1 MSHKPEDIN
10 RLTES
15 TYKTV
20 MEQFNPGLRN
30 LVNLGKNYEKAVSAM
45 VGAGKIYFDAISK
58 LGEMS
63 SLSPVSR
70 ELGQVLME
78 ISNVHKKLNLEMEDN
93 FRKFHKDIIGELEK
107 KTDQDMKYMNATLKK
122 YQTEHRTKLDS
133 LEKSQA
139 ELKKLRRKSQG
150 TKNAYKYE
158 NKEMEFLATI
168 STRESDIQ
176 RFITDGCKDA
186 LLEEKRRFCFLV
198 DKHCIFSQD
207 LSNYHEKANGLLR
220 AKINIWQD
228 KCLDATKVPDFL
240 NEDNSSFPSYPSKTP
255 QPSPMIGRYSVYDPT
270 LQNNI
275 KIPPAPPGK
284 IQKSPLPDMFN
295 QPNAQRLAPIERN
308 TESTE
313 DVGLSRSISVAT
325 GLNMVQRPKV
335 KSIFP
340 HTAGNNKT
348 MLSFAEGDVL
358 TLLIPEE
365 KDGWLYGEHDITK
378 LRGWFPTSYIRPI
391 EQAPDTSPALSTASA
406 RSISILNLAERS
418 NVALPPPDYESM
430 PLRHHNKEM
439 TFHSY
444 SSAPNR
450 GILSQPDN
458 SDLSSEVN
466 GTMKPPFLS
475 GGNPF
480 ATVKLRPTVTDDR
493 SAPVI

>member
-1 MSHKPEDIN
+1 MSRKPEDIN
-10 RLTES
+10 RLTEN

-20 MEQFNPGLRN
+20 LEQFNPGLRN

-45 VGAGKIYFDAISK
+45 VAASKTYFDAISK
-58 LGEMS
+58 LGELS
-63 SLSPVSR
+63 SQSPVSR

-78 ISNVHKKLNLEMEDN
+78 ISEVHKKLNFEMEDN
-93 FRKFHKDIIGELEK
+93 FRKFHKDIISELEK
-107 KTDQDMKYMNATLKK
+107 KTDQDVKYMNATLKK

-168 STRESDIQ
+168 STRENDIQ
-176 RFITDGCKDA
+176 RFITDGCKEA
-186 LLEEKRRFCFLV
+186 LLEEKRRFCFLA
-198 DKHCIFSQD
+198 DKHCSFSQD

-220 AKINIWQD
+220 AKIINWQD
-228 KCLDATKVPDFL
+228 KCLEATKVPDFL
-240 NEDNSSFPSYPSKTP
+240 NEDDGGLPSYLSKTP
-255 QPSPMIGRYSVYDPT
+255 QPSPMIGRYSVHDAG
-270 LQNNI
+270 LQNNL

-295 QPNAQRLAPIERN
+295 NPNAQRMAPIERN
-308 TESTE
+308 IDTTE
-313 DVGLSRSISVAT
+313 DVSLSRSISVAT

-340 HTAGNNKT
+340 HTAGNNKN

-365 KDGWLYGEHDITK
+365 KDGWLYGEHDMTK
-378 LRGWFPTSYIRPI
+378 MRGWFPTSYTRPI
-391 EQAPDTSPALSTASA
+391 EQGPDMSPGLSTAPA
-406 RSISILNLAERS
+406 RSMSILNLAERS

-430 PLRHHNKEM
+430 PVRHHKEM

-450 GILSQPDN
+450 GILPQPDN
-458 SDLSSEVN
+458 TNSSSEVN

-480 ATVKLRPTVTDDR
+480 ATVKLRPTVTNDR

>member
-1 MSHKPEDIN
+1 MSRKAEDIN
-10 RLTES
+10 RLTEN

-45 VGAGKIYFDAISK
+45 VAAGKIYFDGISK
-58 LGEMS
+58 LGELS
-63 SLSPVSR
+63 SQSPVSK

-78 ISNVHKKLNLEMEDN
+78 ISEVHKKVNIDMEDN
-93 FRKFHKDIIGELEK
+93 FRKFHKDLISELEK

-158 NKEMEFLATI
+158 SKEMEFLATI
-168 STRESDIQ
+168 STRENDIQ
-176 RFITDGCKDA
+176 RFITEGCKEA

-198 DKHCIFSQD
+198 DKHCSFSQD
-207 LSNYHEKANGLLR
+207 LSNYHEKANGLLS
-220 AKINIWQD
+220 AKLNRWKE
-228 KCLDATKVPDFL
+228 KCFDATKVPEFL
-240 NEDNSSFPSYPSKTP
+240 GEGDSPSSYISRTP
-255 QPSPMIGRYSVYDPT
+255 QPSPLMGRYTVHDAA
-270 LQNNI
+270 LQNNLR
-275 KIPPAPPGK
+275 IPPAPPGRF
-284 IQKSPLPDMFN
+284 QKSPLPDMFN
-295 QPNAQRLAPIERN
+295 NPTAQRMASGERN
-308 TESTE
+308 TEALE
-313 DVGLSRSISVAT
+313 DVNLTRSISVAT

-340 HTAGNNKT
+340 HTAGNSKN

-365 KDGWLYGEHDITK
+365 KDGWLYGEHDLNK
-378 LRGWFPTSYIRPI
+378 MRGWFPTSYTRPL
-391 EQAPDTSPALSTASA
+391 EQGPDMSSAPSTAPA
-406 RSISILNLAERS
+406 RSMSILNLAERS
-418 NVALPPPDYESM
+418 NVVLPPPDYVSE
-430 PLRHHNKEM
+430 PVKHHNKEVS
-439 TFHSY
+439 FHSY
-444 SSAPNR
+444 SSAPSR
-450 GILSQPDN
+450 GIVPQSDN
-458 SDLSSEVN
+458 TSSSSEAN
-466 GTMKPPFLS
+466 GVMKPPFLS

-480 ATVKLRPTVTDDR
+480 TTVKLRPTVTNDR

>member
-1 MSHKPEDIN
+1 MSRKAEDIN

-30 LVNLGKNYEKAVSAM
+30 LVNLGKNYEKSVSAM
-45 VGAGKIYFDAISK
+45 VVAGRMYFDAISK
-58 LGEMS
+58 LGELS
-63 SLSPVSR
+63 SQSPVSK

-78 ISNVHKKLNLEMEDN
+78 ISDVHKKLNIDMEDN

-107 KTDQDMKYMNATLKK
+107 KTDQDVKYMNATLKK
-122 YQTEHRTKLDS
+122 YQTEHRTKMDS

-158 NKEMEFLATI
+158 NKEMEFIATI
-168 STRESDIQ
+168 NTRENDIQ
-176 RFITDGCKDA
+176 RFITDGCKEA

-198 DKHCIFSQD
+198 DKHCSFSQD
-207 LSNYHEKANGLLR
+207 LSNYHEKANGMLG
-220 AKINIWQD
+220 AKLINWQA
-228 KCLDATKVPDFL
+228 KCFDATKVPEFL
-240 NEDNSSFPSYPSKTP
+240 GEDDSPPSYSSRTP
-255 QPSPMIGRYSVYDPT
+255 QPSPMMGRYTVHDST
-270 LQNNI
+270 LQNNL

-295 QPNAQRLAPIERN
+295 NPTAQRMASIERN
-308 TESTE
+308 TDALE
-313 DVGLSRSISVAT
+313 DINLSRSISVAT

-340 HTAGNNKT
+340 HTAGNNKN

-365 KDGWLYGEHDITK
+365 KDGWLYGEHDMTK
-378 LRGWFPTSYIRPI
+378 MRGWFPTSYTRPL
-391 EQAPDTSPALSTASA
+391 EQGPDMSSAPSPVPV
-406 RSISILNLAERS
+406 RSMSILNLAERS
-418 NVALPPPDYESM
+418 NVVLPPPDYISE
-430 PLRHHNKEM
+430 PIKHHSKEVS
-439 TFHSY
+439 FHSF
-444 SSAPNR
+444 SSAPSR
-450 GILSQPDN
+450 GIVPQQDN
-458 SDLSSEVN
+458 TNSSSEVN
-466 GTMKPPFLS
+466 GIMKPPFLS

-480 ATVKLRPTVTDDR
+480 ATIKLRPTITDDR